1 MGQLSLRKNLMRNT
15 KMNIIIPM
23 AGRGIRTQ
31 DLSQLPK
38 PLIEINGKLMI
49 DWAVKTLNVPGQY
62 IFITR
67 KYENEEWN
75 EILNNVLNSIT
86 KNPYIFQI
94 DYVTEGPA
102 CSALIA
108 KTVINNDTPLI
119 ISNSDQILMWDSS
132 KFLSVLSKK
141 DFDGLVTTWDKIATT
156 ESFIELNEQGYGI
169 RLKEKE
175 IISNHPLNGVHYW
188 TKGKYFVESA
198 EEMIKQNRRS
208 SNGEFYISESY
219 NILIEN
225 GYKIKTYK
233 MGKGEHIPIGI
244 TSDIQK
250 YLNENGNI

>member
-1 MGQLSLRKNLMRNT
+1 MKNTR
-15 KMNIIIPM
+15 MNVIIPM
-23 AGRGIRTQ
+23 AGRGTRTQ
-31 DLSQLPK
+31 DLTQLPK
-38 PLIEINGKLMI
+38 PLIEINGKTMI
-49 DWAVKTLNVPGQY
+49 EWSVKTLNIKGQY

-75 EILNNVLNSIT
+75 EKLNSVLNSIT
-86 KNPYIFQI
+86 KNPFIFQI

-108 KTVINNDTPLI
+108 KVVINNDRPLI
-119 ISNSDQILMWDSS
+119 ITNSDQILKWDSS
-132 KFLSVLSKK
+132 KFLEVLSKD

-156 ESFIELNEQGYGI
+156 ESFIELNEEGYGI

-188 TKGKYFVESA
+188 RKGKYFVESA
-198 EEMIKQNRRS
+198 EEMIRQNRRS
-208 SNGEFYISESY
+208 SNNEFYISETY

-225 GYKIKTYK
+225 GYRIKTFK

-250 YLNENGNI
+250 YLNENENT